1 MTLPGIITMLLS
13 IGFVWILLIV
23 CMRRLLSRDEE
34 KQPKN
39 RRKKSL
45 SE

>member
-23 CMRRLLSRDEE
+23 CMRRLLRSEQKTHARVS
-34 KQPKN
+34 KKN
-39 RRKKSL
+39 PT
-45 SE
+45 E

>member
-23 CMRRLLSRDEE
+23 CMRRLLRSEQKTPARVL
-34 KQPKN
+34 KKN
-39 RRKKSL
+39 PT
-45 SE
+45 E